1 MLFDDLDNLAVFLLD
16 DVNAMLEVV
25 DAISSDVEDLTI
37 LIVRLHCG
45 NACRCD
51 IIDNLR
57 EVLPIRSSHVCFLTA
72 SWHV

>member
-25 DAISSDVEDLTI
+25 DAVSFDVEDLVI
-37 LIVRLHCG
+37 LIVRRDRG

-51 IIDNLR
+51 VIDNLG
-57 EVLPIRSSHVCFLTA
+57 EVLPVRSSHIRLFTA
-72 SWHV
+72 RRHV

>member
-1 MLFDDLDNLAVFLLD
+1 MLFENFDNLAVFLLD

-25 DAISSDVEDLTI
+25 DAISIDVEDLAI
-37 LIVRLHCG
+37 LIVRHHSG

-51 IIDNLR
+51 IIDNLI
-57 EVLPIRSSHVCFLTA
+57 EILPTRSCHVCLLTA